1 MLWLIVGIV
10 IGMVVALAALRPRLA
25 EVGVLRRER
34 DGYANQA
41 SRLEGRLESERP
53 TAP

>member
-25 EVGVLRRER
+25 EVGGVAPRTRRVRE
-34 DGYANQA
+34 
-41 SRLEGRLESERP
+41 
-53 TAP
+53 